1 MLLPRIAAYARRE
14 RTRRLPE
21 AVRHHAKRAVIDW
34 FAALLAGGREAPAA
48 LLIRALAGE
57 IGHGRAVLY
66 PSARRATPLAAA
78 LINGTAS
85 HTVEFDDIFRDAI
98 YHPGAPTIAA
108 ALAVAQARGATGDA
122 FLRAVIVGYE
132 VSTRIG
138 VAVQPSHYKYWHT
151 TGTIGCIGAAAAAAS
166 VLGLDKS
173 GTAHALATAATF
185 ASGLQ
190 QAFRSESMSK
200 PLHAG
205 HAAQVGVL
213 AALGAQRGI
222 TGALDVLD
230 GPAGFGAAM
239 SDAAN
244 WPAALDGLGRRYNI
258 AAMTFKNHGCCGH
271 SFAAIDAVLA
281 LRAKHGLAA
290 SDVARV
296 MVKTY
301 KTALDVTGSYRVR
314 TAFEGKFSLPFVVAT
329 ALIHGSV
336 RLDAFS
342 PKRLKDA
349 KIHAMMKR
357 VQLAVE
363 PEIDAAFPKRRA
375 ALVEIETKDGRR
387 LRHFQPTRKGD
398 PDAPLSDAE
407 LDAKFLELATP
418 AIGAAAAGHLL
429 SRLWTIDTARRLD
442 LGLRHRR

>member
-1 MLLPRIAAYARRE
+1 MLLARIAAYARRE
-14 RTRRLPE
+14 RTRRLPD

-34 FAALLAGGREAPAA
+34 FAALLAGGREPPAT
-48 LLIRALAGE
+48 LLVRALGDE

-66 PSARRATPLAAA
+66 PSGRRATPLAAA

-108 ALAVAQARGATGDA
+108 ALAVAQARGTTGDA

-151 TGTIGCIGAAAAAAS
+151 TGTIGCFGAAAAAAS
-166 VLGLDKS
+166 VLALDKDRI
-173 GTAHALATAATF
+173 AHALATAATF

-205 HAAQVGVL
+205 HAAQIGVL

-281 LRAKHGLAA
+281 LRAKHGFK
-290 SDVARV
+290 SEDVARV

-301 KTALDVTGSYRVR
+301 KSALDVTGSYRVR

-342 PKRLKDA
+342 AKRLKDKNIRA
-349 KIHAMMKR
+349 LMRR
-357 VQLAVE
+357 VELAVD
-363 PEIDAAFPKRRA
+363 PEIDAAFPQRRA
-375 ALVEIETKDGRR
+375 ALVEIETNDGRR

-407 LDAKFLELATP
+407 LEAKFLELAAPTIG
-418 AIGAAAAGHLL
+418 IGASRRLL
-429 SRLWTIDTARRLD
+429 TRLWTIDAARRLD